1 MNNQTSQ
8 ISNTKIDFGD
18 LAKAW
23 FVLVF
28 LTLAGFALS
37 YLEEGWLSKIGPLI
51 IAALILAK
59 SRLILTRYLG
69 LTRSPAWLSMLSS
82 IIFIIMVV
90 SAGLLVFV

>member
-1 MNNQTSQ
+1 MNDQSSQ
-8 ISNTKIDFGD
+8 AKDSKFDFGD
-18 LAKAW
+18 LFKAW
-23 FVLVF
+23 IILVA

-37 YLEEGWLSKIGPLI
+37 YLEGGWISKIGPLI

-82 IIFIIMVV
+82 IIFIIMVI

>member
-1 MNNQTSQ
+1 MNSH
-8 ISNTKIDFGD
+8 SSKAHGGKIEFGD
-18 LAKAW
+18 LFRAW
-23 FVLVF
+23 AILVA

-37 YLEEGWLSKIGPLI
+37 YLESGWLSKAGPLI